1 MFAEHV
7 KAVQARDLPALERT
21 ITLGEQLTLI
31 LPNGTQTSTRQ
42 AYVDFHKE
50 FFATKTWTIQ
60 FEPVSR
66 IVGADFAVLTTKS
79 LYQDVVDGK
88 PYRSRSWVTFTF
100 QKEAG
105 TVAAG
110 PRPEHAAAARA
121 AVVSYVSSHFVLRS
135 SPRPTARISSTVSRP
150 MHGIAPRA
158 RTSPR
163 SSFRASAIAGKH
175 GTCGP

>member
-1 MFAEHV
+1 MYRKAATFIGLLCSTLAGAASIAEERSIDAVFAEHV
-7 KAVQARDLPALERT
+7 RAVQSRDLPALEQT
-21 ITLGEQLTLI
+21 ITSGDRLTLI

-79 LYQDVVDGK
+79 LYQDTVDGK

-100 QKEAG
+100 QRELG
-105 TVAAG
+105 QWRLIHDQNTRL
-110 PRPEHAAAARA
+110 PPEQQ
-121 AVVSYVSSHFVLRS
+121 
-135 SPRPTARISSTVSRP
+135 
-150 MHGIAPRA
+150 
-158 RTSPR
+158 
-163 SSFRASAIAGKH
+163 
-175 GTCGP
+175 